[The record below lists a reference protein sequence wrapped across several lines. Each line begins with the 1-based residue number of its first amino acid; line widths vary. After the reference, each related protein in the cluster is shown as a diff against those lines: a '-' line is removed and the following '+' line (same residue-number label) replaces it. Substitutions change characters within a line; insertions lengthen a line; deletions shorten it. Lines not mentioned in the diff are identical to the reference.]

1 MIRVYKRDNHWLMDT
16 TTKVGGRELPITVEP
31 DHSHLAL
38 WFELHPEDDET
49 SSVYHDIHAPK
60 CTTCGECLQCML
72 RPCPRSNDGSHNW
85 PE

>member
-38 WFELHPEDDET
+38 WEQLIPFSDAPCGHSSQYCYTEDGGK
-49 SSVYHDIHAPK
+49 VIV
-60 CTTCGECLQCML
+60 CLLCE
-72 RPCPRSNDGSHNW
+72 RNKA
-85 PE
+85 